1 MFELVMRVQIKA
13 VMKKIF
19 LASLVSIVLVAANV
33 SAATVT
39 VSSLADLQKA
49 ISKAE
54 SGDNLY
60 FQMKSIKLIQTSIL
74 IEGDCETT
82 YNYSCTKNWW

>member
-1 MFELVMRVQIKA
+1 MRVQIKV

-54 SGDNLY
+54 SGDNLLFSNGIY
-60 FQMKSIKLIQTSIL
+60 K
-74 IEGDCETT
+74 TT
-82 YNYSCTKNWW
+82 TDINIDRRGLRNNL

>member
-1 MFELVMRVQIKA
+1 MSIRISYESTNKSCYE
-13 VMKKIF
+13 KIF

-33 SAATVT
+33 STATVT

-54 SGDNLY
+54 SGDNLLFSNGIY
-60 FQMKSIKLIQTSIL
+60 K
-74 IEGDCETT
+74 TT
-82 YNYSCTKNWW
+82 TDINIDRRGLRINL